1 MNYNNAIE
9 KTILFI
15 ESHLTASFTVEDA
28 GQGGGIF
35 LLPFKPAVLRR
46 PRGERRQLYKK
57 IGVCPTRPGSSSTR
71 RDASSTLRWT
81 MVLNPA
87 KPSAGPSRPST
98 TQVRPATAKQAGC
111 HHKPETKSGPA
122 PAGPS
127 DRLLNGPPPDR
138 GDSRYPHRRSERP
151 HYPVLLPWCIRPFP
165 AESMPCSPTQ
175 VP

>member
-9 KTILFI
+9 KAIVFI
-15 ESHLTASFTVEDA
+15 ESHLAASFTVEDA
-28 GQGGGIF
+28 AREAGYSYYHLNLQF
-35 LLPFKPAVLRR
+35 SAVL
-46 PRGERRQLYKK
+46 GESVGSYIKSSA
-57 IGVCPTRPGSSSTR
+57 CPMLPGNWSTR
-71 RDASSTLRWT
+71 RDASLTLRWT
-81 MVLNPA
+81 MGLNPA
-87 KPSAGPSRPST
+87 KPSAGPLRPST
-98 TQVRPATAKQAGC
+98 IQVRPATGKPAGC
-111 HHKPETKSGPA
+111 HHKPETKRGPA

-138 GDSRYPHRRSERP
+138 GDSRYPHRRPERP